1 MTQFQLIQHLKR
13 QPRLG
18 AGPLDDFKEA
28 AEKVFNSLTS
38 GLAALTNENTTL
50 LVGLERQLGVNEALK
65 KEQYKRIEGATL
77 LEKRNAALNKS
88 LGITSEQA
96 GKISS
101 EIANFSKNLKIGSS
115 TLRGIQ
121 GTFKKLA
128 TTVDLT
134 ASGNRAVRKELAT
147 SQTLLTRNLQLSEQ
161 QAENFQY
168 YSSQLSKD
176 QMKQGVSAMSRLK
189 TTIKIADAIERETG
203 MSGALKTITEEISAA
218 SAATQLQF
226 GRMPGTL
233 EMAAIKAKSLGFS
246 LDDMASSGKQML
258 DIESSIGNE
267 LEYQLLSGRR
277 LTDDSGKSLTNAYR
291 EATLKGDMNAQ
302 ADIMNKI
309 LEDEGETL
317 ENNLFAREQMS
328 KLLGIDEVKLSRALQ
343 KKKILEQV
351 GDAGKELMGLKGDA
365 LIKKAQAL
373 IKAGTMDDAQ
383 LNDIIKLERDT
394 RTTDE
399 RVDELIEINED
410 ALGFNIFQADQTT
423 KIKDGQEL
431 ILKAIQQPGI
441 DLGTAEQRALGQVSL
456 AEGTMGALAQVKDI
470 LTARKDFKTQ
480 KAATGTGDLLYVPGM
495 GTATGGYG
503 DLFNLDP
510 RDAVMAGP
518 PEAIKSAAQGSGMD
532 PNAFAIAIVR
542 AVRDY
547 GKFEISGDPVATAF
561 AT

>member
-28 AEKVFNSLTS
+28 AEKVFASLTS

-65 KEQYKRIEGATL
+65 KEQYKRIEGAAL

-291 EATLKGDMNAQ
+291 EATIKGDMNAQ

-343 KKKILEQV
+343 KKKILEQI
-351 GDAGKELMGLKGDA
+351 GDAGKELMGLKGDD
-365 LIKKAQAL
+365 LIKKSQAL
-373 IKAGTMDDAQ
+373 IKAGTMTDDQ
-383 LNDIIKLERDT
+383 LNDIVKLERDT

-431 ILKAIQQPGI
+431 ILQAIQQPGI

-518 PEAIKSAAQGSGMD
+518 PDAIKSAAQGAGMD
-532 PNAFAIAIVR
+532 PMIFVKAIVEGMKG
-542 AVRDY
+542 VNL
-547 GKFEISGDPVATAF
+547 EVTVDPVAAGF
-561 AT
+561 A

>member
-28 AEKVFNSLTS
+28 AEKVFASLTS

-291 EATLKGDMNAQ
+291 EATIKGDMNAQ

-518 PEAIKSAAQGSGMD
+518 PDAIKSAAQGAGMD
-532 PNAFAIAIVR
+532 PMIFVKAIVEGMKG
-542 AVRDY
+542 VNL
-547 GKFEISGDPVATAF
+547 EVTVDPVAAGF
-561 AT
+561 A